1 MAETSVTDMF
11 PALGPDAETP
21 STTTGAPRHLR
32 TWSARGYRGRCE
44 EALVFLDDKDMCV
57 AGARVAGIHA
67 VRYPDN
73 AQAIEEIEKLITTT

>member
-32 TWSARGYRGRCE
+32 LTPFSGSSRP
-44 EALVFLDDKDMCV
+44 
-57 AGARVAGIHA
+57 AGMRVLAA
-67 VRYPDN
+67 VRDCPL
-73 AQAIEEIEKLITTT
+73 AATKKTPGGHHRT